1 MCCISFVNVFFKE
14 TIDCLYFRYT
24 ISEYLW
30 RNIPSRGP
38 KLAYPTRMK
47 SPPKP
52 ARTLRIVVVN
62 TAPADDAGEAAL
74 EAQARRNTALRI
86 GLLESGYDIVASLP
100 ADIFLPERIA
110 QIQPDMIIIDSESDA
125 RDVLEHIVIAT
136 RDEPR
141 PIVLFTD
148 DQTTSSMDAA
158 IDAGVSAYI
167 VAGLQAERVKPVLDV
182 ALARFRREQR
192 LLDELSD
199 TRRQLADRK
208 LIERAKGVLMAKS
221 GLSEE
226 EAYQKLRGMAMNK
239 KLKLAEVAQRILDVE
254 DLLG

>member
-1 MCCISFVNVFFKE
+1 
-14 TIDCLYFRYT
+14 
-24 ISEYLW
+24 
-30 RNIPSRGP
+30 
-38 KLAYPTRMK
+38 MK
-47 SPPKP
+47 SPPP
-52 ARTLRIVVVN
+52 APRTLRIVVVN
-62 TAPADDAGEAAL
+62 TAPCAGEQAVA
-74 EAQARRNTALRI
+74 AQARRNTALRI

-100 ADIFLPERIA
+100 ADIFLPERIG

-148 DQTTSSMDAA
+148 DQDPACMDAA

-182 ALARFRREQR
+182 ALARFRREQK

-208 LIERAKGVLMAKS
+208 LVERAKGVLMARS

-226 EAYQKLRGMAMNK
+226 QAYQKLRSMAMNR
-239 KLKLAEVAQRILDVE
+239 KLKLGEVAQRVLDVE
-254 DLLG
+254 DLL

>member
-1 MCCISFVNVFFKE
+1 
-14 TIDCLYFRYT
+14 
-24 ISEYLW
+24 
-30 RNIPSRGP
+30 
-38 KLAYPTRMK
+38 MK
-47 SPPKP
+47 SPP
-52 ARTLRIVVVN
+52 AQRTLRIVVVN
-62 TAPADDAGEAAL
+62 TMPGGADEQAVQ
-74 EAQARRNTALRI
+74 AQARRNTALRI

-125 RDVLEHIVIAT
+125 RDVLEHIVIVT

-148 DQTTSSMDAA
+148 DQTAASVDAA
-158 IDAGVSAYI
+158 IAAGVSAYI

-182 ALARFRREQR
+182 ALARFKREQK

-208 LIERAKGVLMAKS
+208 LIERAKGVLMARNRMT
-221 GLSEE
+221 ED
-226 EAYQKLRGMAMNK
+226 EAYQKLRSMAMNK

-254 DLLG
+254 DLL

>member
-1 MCCISFVNVFFKE
+1 M
-14 TIDCLYFRYT
+14 
-24 ISEYLW
+24 
-30 RNIPSRGP
+30 G
-38 KLAYPTRMK
+38 MK
-47 SPPKP
+47 PPLKVQ
-52 ARTLRIVVVN
+52 RTLRIVVVN
-62 TAPADDAGEAAL
+62 TVPDHATDEAAL
-74 EAQARRNTALRI
+74 AAQARRNTALRI

-100 ADIFLPERIA
+100 ADVFLPERIA

-148 DQTTSSMDAA
+148 DQTPSSMDAA
-158 IDAGVSAYI
+158 IDAGVTAYI

-182 ALARFRREQR
+182 ALKRFTREQK
-192 LLDELSD
+192 LMGELSD

-208 LIERAKGVLMAKS
+208 LIERAKGVLMARNK
-221 GLSEE
+221 LTED
-226 EAYQKLRGMAMNK
+226 EAYQRLRTMAMNK
-239 KLKLAEVAQRILDVE
+239 KLRLADVAQRILDVE